1 MIELEYEKLTIYE
14 VEDFHKDLMKI
25 LNGSSKECELDFK
38 NVKKIDLAGI
48 QLLLS
53 ANETFRQKNINLKI
67 YRLSIELLLALE
79 FCGSKELLGDVLE
92 Q

>member
-1 MIELEYEKLTIYE
+1 MTELEYEKLTIYE

-25 LNGSSKECELDFK
+25 LNNSSKECELDFK
-38 NVKKIDLAGI
+38 NIKKIDLAGI

-53 ANETFRQKNINLKI
+53 ASETFKQKNIGLKI
-67 YRLSIELLLALE
+67 HGLSFELMLALE